1 MSVNTNLNHFSF
13 SAKIQI
19 RFADMDAFRHVNNA
33 NYLTFC
39 EIARTEY
46 WKKKIKWDWN
56 KMGVIIAR
64 VELDYLKPLTL
75 KDKLIVYVRTSK
87 VGNKSFELEYILT
100 SKLKDQQIIHASAS
114 TVCVCIDYKN
124 NTTALI
130 PEKYKQIMEKEIAS
144 TFSS

>member
-1 MSVNTNLNHFSF
+1 
-13 SAKIQI
+13 
-19 RFADMDAFRHVNNA
+19 
-33 NYLTFC
+33 
-39 EIARTEY
+39 
-46 WKKKIKWDWN
+46 
-56 KMGVIIAR
+56 
-64 VELDYLKPLTL
+64 LKPLTL

>member
-1 MSVNTNLNHFSF
+1 MSVSTNLNHFSF

-64 VELDYLKPLTL
+64 VEIDYLKPLTL

-100 SKLKDQQIIHASAS
+100 SKLKAQQIVYATAS

>member
-1 MSVNTNLNHFSF
+1 
-13 SAKIQI
+13 
-19 RFADMDAFRHVNNA
+19 MDAFRHVNNA

-56 KMGVIIAR
+56 KMGIIIAR
-64 VELDYLKPLTL
+64 VEIDYLKPLTL
-75 KDKLIVYVRTSK
+75 KDKLIVHVRTSK

-124 NTTALI
+124 NTTAPI
-130 PEKYKQIMEKEIAS
+130 PSKYKQIMEKEVESIL
-144 TFSS
+144 SS